1 MHNGGNC
8 VVVHYDVN
16 WPILYKHLPIQI
28 TLHLLVM
35 EWVPNL
41 WFSGTRNQP
50 HHYKTFKKHPIC
62 MAIIWKKLKQFLV
75 HFPFHLFSSDRFCH
89 YNLLASQGHD
99 CGKICQVNAQ
109 NGCHFFFKFQRKY
122 FNLWNRMHFIIKTI
136 SVGYYLKIL
145 CLTLTVF
152 ISKNI
157 GFGRYIPLTWFE
169 DRILLCIW
177 L

>member
-41 WFSGTRNQP
+41 WFSGTQNQP
-50 HHYKTFKKHPIC
+50 YHYKTFKKYQIC

-75 HFPFHLFSSDRFCH
+75 HFPFHLCIFLRPFLPLQLTCISGTWLRK
-89 YNLLASQGHD
+89 NLPSQRP
-99 CGKICQVNAQ
+99 KWLS
-109 NGCHFFFKFQRKY
+109 FFLKFQRKY

-136 SVGYYLKIL
+136 SVGYYL
-145 CLTLTVF
+145 
-152 ISKNI
+152 
-157 GFGRYIPLTWFE
+157 
-169 DRILLCIW
+169 
-177 L
+177 